1 MEENNKEKKGQSV
14 RVLALVLGILAVFV
28 VFGAQLVNWQL
39 VHGAQYRAQADSTNI
54 YTVKKDAS
62 RGEILDANGVSLAVN
77 ETGYKVVF
85 NNLYVPKGSLNATIL
100 QLVALFESRN
110 EEWIDNFPIVVDEN
124 GNFAFKQD
132 DGDGTVDSAI
142 SLLKSDYR
150 LQQYATAEECINLMA
165 SDQWYDCEGYSN
177 SDKRSILAVRYNMA
191 KTGYNNENKYTFAEG
206 ISNEMVAIVS
216 ENSQKMPGV
225 SVETYSERKYA
236 NGSLATNIVGYIGAI
251 DPDTYEEKKDTG
263 DYQLDSKIGIEGI
276 EAALE
281 DKLVG
286 HRGEQLVEVTPN
298 GTIVSETEKTPAT
311 SGNTVYL
318 TIDARLQ
325 KIALDALKENV
336 EAAQKE
342 ESYGSQCTGSVVV
355 LDVNDFSVLCAQ
367 SYPNYDLDKYMN
379 DPQYRED
386 LLLNKDGQNAMWNRC
401 FWQGYPIGSAM
412 KPAVALAALQE
423 GVIDTSTQF
432 RCGYTYYNA
441 DMPDFHPLCTGT
453 HGYLNVIEALTVSC
467 NIFFYDTG
475 YNLGIDN
482 MNLYQRKLG
491 LGELT
496 GVEIYESDG
505 TLAGPDEKED
515 WYGGDTIMAAIGQS
529 DNLITPVQLATY
541 AATIANNGTR
551 LRTHVVDKITD
562 YSRQTVLEET
572 QPEVVEENIFDQ
584 EVLDIVK
591 GAMRNVVTSPSG
603 TGYYSYGSYE
613 IPIAAKTGTPQTYL
627 PNSNEYDV
635 DNITLIAYAPYDDPQ
650 IAIGIIM
657 EHGGKSVY
665 AANVAKAIMDGYFH
679 PETMPEVE

>member
-1 MEENNKEKKGQSV
+1 M
-14 RVLALVLGILAVFV
+14 
-28 VFGAQLVNWQL
+28 
-39 VHGAQYRAQADSTNI
+39 
-54 YTVKKDAS
+54 
-62 RGEILDANGVSLAVN
+62 
-77 ETGYKVVF
+77 
-85 NNLYVPKGSLNATIL
+85 
-100 QLVALFESRN
+100 
-110 EEWIDNFPIVVDEN
+110 
-124 GNFAFKQD
+124 
-132 DGDGTVDSAI
+132 
-142 SLLKSDYR
+142 
-150 LQQYATAEECINLMA
+150 
-165 SDQWYDCEGYSN
+165 
-177 SDKRSILAVRYNMA
+177 
-191 KTGYNNENKYTFAEG
+191 
-206 ISNEMVAIVS
+206 
-216 ENSQKMPGV
+216 
-225 SVETYSERKYA
+225 
-236 NGSLATNIVGYIGAI
+236 
-251 DPDTYEEKKDTG
+251 
-263 DYQLDSKIGIEGI
+263 
-276 EAALE
+276 
-281 DKLVG
+281 
-286 HRGEQLVEVTPN
+286 
-298 GTIVSETEKTPAT
+298 
-311 SGNTVYL
+311 
-318 TIDARLQ
+318 
-325 KIALDALKENV
+325 
-336 EAAQKE
+336 
-342 ESYGSQCTGSVVV
+342 
-355 LDVNDFSVLCAQ
+355 
-367 SYPNYDLDKYMN
+367 
-379 DPQYRED
+379 
-386 LLLNKDGQNAMWNRC
+386 
-401 FWQGYPIGSAM
+401 
-412 KPAVALAALQE
+412 
-423 GVIDTSTQF
+423 IDTSTQF

-441 DMPDFHPLCTGT
+441 DMPDFHPLCMGT

-572 QPEVVEENIFDQ
+572 KPEVVEENIFDQ
-584 EVLDIVK
+584 EVLETVK

-613 IPIAAKTGTPQTYL
+613 IPIAAKTGTAQTYL